1 MAVMEAMHAGLPI
14 VAKKIRGNV
23 DLIIDGKGGILVQNG
38 DMTEYRD
45 AIRKLRGEK
54 ELSIKMGEWNQE
66 RIRDF
71 SAEKVVNKME
81 EIYKNVSST

>member
-1 MAVMEAMHAGLPI
+1 
-14 VAKKIRGNV
+14 
-23 DLIIDGKGGILVQNG
+23 
-38 DMTEYRD
+38 MTEYRD